1 MKNKL
6 DFITHVSPLL
16 SVLKFFETT
25 LESDFAR
32 VVGYLSLNDRALK
45 EYRDFNMS
53 EEEASKKLKHK
64 IGLFFEAFCKSEK
77 LPLFSLEE
85 QQLLSKAINKKI
97 DYFTENMKII
107 SDSNVQ
113 GFLALPSLDELEKDK
128 KSLRDAFTA
137 FAFAAEF
144 K

>member
-1 MKNKL
+1 MTNKL
-6 DFITHVSPLL
+6 DFTTHISPLL
-16 SVLKFFETT
+16 NVLKF
-25 LESDFAR
+25 LESSLENDFKR
-32 VVGYLSLNDRALK
+32 IVSYLNDRALK
-45 EYRDFNMS
+45 EYRDFNIG
-53 EEEASKKLKHK
+53 EEKACQKLKQK
-64 IGLFFEAFCKSEK
+64 IGLFFEAYCKSER
-77 LPLFSLEE
+77 LPLFSHEE
-85 QQLLSKAINKKI
+85 QQLLSKALNKKI

-144 K
+144 R

>member
-1 MKNKL
+1 MTNKL
-6 DFITHVSPLL
+6 DFTTHVSPLL

-45 EYRDFNMS
+45 EYRNFNMS
-53 EEEASKKLKHK
+53 EEEASKKLKQK
-64 IGLFFEAFCKSEK
+64 IGLFFETYCKSEK

-85 QQLLSKAINKKI
+85 QQLLSKALNKKI

-144 K
+144 R

>member
-1 MKNKL
+1 MKSEL
-6 DFITHVSPLL
+6 DFTMHVSPLL
-16 SVLKFFETT
+16 SALKFLEST
-25 LESDFAR
+25 LESDFVR
-32 VVGYLSLNDRALK
+32 VVGYLSVNDRALK
-45 EYRDFNMS
+45 EYRASNMAETEHS
-53 EEEASKKLKHK
+53 QKLKHK

-77 LPLFSLEE
+77 LPIFSFEE

-97 DYFTENMKII
+97 NYFTENMKII

-128 KSLRDAFTA
+128 KVLRDAFTA
-137 FAFAAEF
+137 FAFAAEL